1 MEDHGEDFPL
11 GRVPNSA
18 RYGWFSVAVQRF
30 GQLSALSQFLLGAT
44 LGFGMKFWSAFWA
57 LTLGAV
63 VLEVVSIIVGIAGQR
78 EGMSTSLL
86 ARWTGFGRYGSA
98 VIGIVIAIGLVGWFG
113 IQNAVF
119 AAGLA
124 QLIGGMPMWL
134 WSVLAGAAVIAIVT
148 FGFLSMGWTAYIAVP
163 LFLILSGWAIIS
175 GLSHHAL
182 HHLVAMAPPGPLL
195 TLGQGTTLVAGGF
208 IIGAVITP
216 DMTRFNRTAGG
227 VVKQTILGITL
238 GEYTIGLV
246 GVLLAHAIRSS
257 NVVSIVYSTSGFI
270 GTIILIMATLKI
282 NDWNLYSSTLGIVN
296 AIDTLFD
303 KKVSRTKTTWVI
315 GGIGTILAAVGILQH
330 FVGFLIILGVA
341 IPPISGI
348 MMTDYW
354 ILGRQRQ
361 ALGDSVTKGRLPDST
376 ELFNWPMI
384 VAWVG
389 SFLLGYFVQ
398 WGIQSIN
405 SLVAAVMLYWVC
417 SVIDGRL
424 EKRPKSIVGET
435 A

>member
-1 MEDHGEDFPL
+1 MQDHGEDFPL
-11 GRVPNSA
+11 SRVPESA
-18 RYGWFSVAVQRF
+18 RYSWFSVAVQRF

-44 LGFGMKFWSAFWA
+44 LGFGMKFWPAFWA

-63 VLEVVSIIVGIAGQR
+63 ILELVSIIVGIAGQR
-78 EGMSTSLL
+78 EGMSTALL
-86 ARWTGFGRYGSA
+86 ARWTGFGRYSSA
-98 VIGIVIAIGLVGWFG
+98 VIGIVIAVGLVGWFG

-119 AAGLA
+119 AEGLA
-124 QLIGGMPMWL
+124 QLIGGMPLWL
-134 WSVLAGAAVIAIVT
+134 WSILAGAAVIAIVS
-148 FGFLSMGWTAYIAVP
+148 FGFLSMGWTAYVAVP
-163 LFLILSGWAIIS
+163 LFLILAGWAIIT

-182 HHLVAMAPPGPLL
+182 YHLVTMAPPGPFL
-195 TLGQGTTLVAGGF
+195 TFSQGTTLVAGGF

-216 DMTRFNRTAGG
+216 DMTRFNRTAAD

-246 GVLLAHAIRSS
+246 GVLLAHAVRSA

-296 AIDTLFD
+296 AIDTLLN

-315 GGIGTILAAVGILQH
+315 GGLGTILAALGILQH
-330 FVGFLIILGVA
+330 FIGFLIVLGVA

-348 MMTDYW
+348 MLTDYW
-354 ILGRQRQ
+354 ILGRHRNQ
-361 ALGDSVTKGRLPDST
+361 LVPSLSTGSLPDRT

-389 SFLLGYFVQ
+389 SFLLGYFIR

-405 SLVAAVMLYWVC
+405 SLVAAVALYWIG
-417 SVIDGRL
+417 SLINARL
-424 EKRPKSIVGET
+424 VHQPKAEEET